1 MLVENGNNFEIIAQI
16 TTMLIENINMQME
29 SELVDMNDRKLMGV
43 YAGQL
48 PANSNGLGNLTMEDV
63 TLTSKAYKATRDVF
77 EKSNSKLKIKI
88 HSTNVP
94 LKTNDLNSPEPVKNN
109 P

>member
-43 YAGQL
+43 YAG
-48 PANSNGLGNLTMEDV
+48 
-63 TLTSKAYKATRDVF
+63 
-77 EKSNSKLKIKI
+77 
-88 HSTNVP
+88 
-94 LKTNDLNSPEPVKNN
+94 
-109 P
+109 